1 MARELRDNPERFH
14 AGTIRETH
22 RRDRL
27 LLDFDKRPP
36 SFVVLAAGLARLGL
50 DPVAC
55 YYAQSHTRGH
65 WHVVVMLAEPLTD
78 VGVIFA
84 QLWLGSDRERER
96 NNFLRIEH
104 WGRRDPLAQV
114 LFDRK
119 VSLTGSGPHEA
130 NAQGKAPQRVRPNA
144 GGSSGKVGEAR

>member
-1 MARELRDNPERFH
+1 MKRGPRWVARELREHPERFH

-27 LLDFDKRPP
+27 LLDFDGPP
-36 SFVVLAAGLARLGL
+36 PRFPVLARDLARLGVE
-50 DPVAC
+50 PVAC
-55 YYAQSHTRGH
+55 YYAESHTRGH
-65 WHVVVMLAEPLTD
+65 WHVVVMLAAPLTD
-78 VGVIFA
+78 LGVIFA

-119 VSLTGSGPHEA
+119 VRL
-130 NAQGKAPQRVRPNA
+130 
-144 GGSSGKVGEAR
+144 